1 MENNINDPKSNFK
14 QGAET
19 ASKDPFNFPIPGHSL
34 TDSQEQW
41 AWDKPP
47 RITDP
52 EEAIQTVIEKVE
64 KPQTKEHF

>member
-14 QGAET
+14 QGVET
-19 ASKDPFNFPIPGHSL
+19 ASQDPFNFPVPGHSL
-34 TDSQEQW
+34 TDSPEQW

-47 RITDP
+47 RVTDP

-64 KPQTKEHF
+64 KPLKN